1 MNPPEGGAVTH
12 SLLSSFLTLRASPG
26 TVTRSSFF
34 LTSSSRRGP
43 SGEERREPEV
53 VE

>member
-34 LTSSSRRGP
+34 LTSFPYRNGSA
-43 SGEERREPEV
+43 ERREKETGG
-53 VE
+53 